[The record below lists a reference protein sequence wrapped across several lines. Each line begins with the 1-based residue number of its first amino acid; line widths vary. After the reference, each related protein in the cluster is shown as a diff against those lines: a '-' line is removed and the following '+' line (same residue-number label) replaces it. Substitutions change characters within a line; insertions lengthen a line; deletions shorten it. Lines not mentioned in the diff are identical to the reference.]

1 MKTRM
6 GFVSNSSSSSFI
18 IKKENLSEKQLK
30 IIRIHTHYAKTH
42 YPNEGFFCHDGDSWN
57 INETPEEISGD
68 TLMTNFDMEKF
79 LGLIGVKDE
88 DIQWEEEDYR

>member
-18 IKKENLSEKQLK
+18 IKKEKLSSDQLYA
-30 IIRIHTHYAKTH
+30 IQFHCLYTRTHYS
-42 YPNEGFFCHDGDSWN
+42 NEGFFCHDGDSWN